1 MKFDKEKFNEK
12 IGEIAHDAKN
22 IALDVTDKTKDAV
35 VKTKEVALKSKDA
48 VMEKMDVNVDGNVDI
63 EDIIILGIKT
73 PGVKISRSEFLKK
86 ELTKNYQEDII
97 NKAIETT
104 PMNAGISNEDIDKIA
119 DEVIKYER
127 NCVSGISAA
136 LGLSGGISM
145 VATIPA
151 DIVQY
156 YGYMLRATQKLM
168 YLYGFPEINLDD
180 ENKSLD
186 TETLN
191 ILTLCLGVMYG
202 VAGANNAV
210 KAMANGLAKGVSKK
224 IMTTALTTGTL
235 YPMVKSICKWFG
247 VNMTKKML
255 SGIAQKSIPVVGGII
270 GGSIT
275 YVSFKPCCE
284 KLKKS
289 LQDTLLSNPNHIETN
304 EEKII
309 IDGIVCNEN

>member
-48 VMEKMDVNVDGNVDI
+48 VMEKMDVNGDGNVDI

-191 ILTLCLGVMYG
+191 
-202 VAGANNAV
+202 
-210 KAMANGLAKGVSKK
+210 
-224 IMTTALTTGTL
+224 
-235 YPMVKSICKWFG
+235 
-247 VNMTKKML
+247 
-255 SGIAQKSIPVVGGII
+255 
-270 GGSIT
+270 
-275 YVSFKPCCE
+275 
-284 KLKKS
+284 
-289 LQDTLLSNPNHIETN
+289 SNISNFSS
-304 EEKII
+304 
-309 IDGIVCNEN
+309 